1 MATVLIVDDE
11 ADHRTVV
18 EGFLREHGHTVLV
31 AADGDEGVR
40 LAREHLPGVVL
51 MDASLPRVD
60 GWSAAAELRRLPGA
74 EQTVVVVLARTILP
88 EHRAIAAAVGC
99 QFCLRK
105 PTPLPEVLE
114 VVRRSESARRSV
126 HA

>member
-1 MATVLIVDDE
+1 MATVLIVDDD

-18 EGFLREHGHTVLV
+18 GSFLRERGHAVLV
-31 AADGDEGVR
+31 AADGEEGVR

-51 MDASLPRVD
+51 MDASLPRTD

-74 EQTVVVVLARTILP
+74 EQTVVVVLAQTILP
-88 EHRAIAAAVGC
+88 EHRAMAAAVGC
-99 QFCLRK
+99 QFFLRK

-114 VVRRSESARRSV
+114 VVRRSERARRGVS
-126 HA
+126 A